1 MSFQQGLSGLNAQAK
16 NLDVIGNNIANV
28 STVGFKSSRTEF
40 ADVYANSIYGSG
52 ALQPGIGTQVADI
65 SQQFSQGNIS
75 NTSNPLD
82 IAINGNGFFILE
94 DAGSPVYS
102 RNGQFQVDNEGY
114 IVNNTGQRLV
124 GIRADSSIGALQ
136 LDTGNSPPN
145 ATTEMDISLNLDSRE
160 DVPAAAFAFVGS
172 PPVATNYNHTTAMS
186 VYDSLGNAH
195 TVTFYFAKTDP
206 VPPATAPI
214 AWDVF
219 GTVTNAA
226 GTTTTLNGGA
236 ALGALTF
243 NTDGSLASGSPMS
256 FSIPPV
262 DLGTGAATLAVG
274 NLDFTGTSQYG
285 SSFGVYSINQNG
297 YSTGQLA
304 GLNIDDNG
312 TINGR
317 YTNGQT
323 QNLGQIALTNFA
335 NPQGLLSLG
344 NNLWVET
351 TASGQA
357 ITAQAPGS
365 PGLGI
370 LRSGAVEE
378 SNVDLTAELV
388 NLIVA
393 QRLYQANAQ
402 TIRAQ
407 DQILQ
412 TLVNLR

>member
-40 ADVYANSIYGSG
+40 ADVYANSLYGTG
-52 ALQPGIGTQVADI
+52 AIAPGIGTQIADVA
-65 SQQFSQGNIS
+65 QQFSQGNVS
-75 NTSNPLD
+75 QTSNPLD
-82 IAINGNGFFILE
+82 IAINGSGFFVLE

-102 RNGQFQVDNEGY
+102 RNGQFQLDNQGY
-114 IVNNTGQRLV
+114 IVNNSGQLLV
-124 GIRADSSIGALQ
+124 GIDPSGTTGPIQ
-136 LDTGNSPPN
+136 IDTGNSPPN
-145 ATTEMDISLNLDSRE
+145 PTGLVEVGLNLDSRE
-160 DVPAAAFAFVGS
+160 TPPATAFNFG
-172 PPVATNYNHTTAMS
+172 PPVDGYNSTTAMN

-195 TVTFYFAKTDP
+195 TVTFYFRN
-206 VPPATAPI
+206 TAPLN
-214 AWDVF
+214 WEVY

-226 GTTTTLNGGA
+226 GTTTPLAPAPIGT
-236 ALGALTF
+236 LTF
-243 NTDGSLASGSPMS
+243 NNDGSFNASTATALN
-256 FSIPPV
+256 IPAAA
-262 DLGTGAATLAVG
+262 LGTGAAAIASTLAFG
-274 NLDFTGTSQYG
+274 DSTQYG
-285 SSFGVYSINQNG
+285 SNFGIYSIYQDG
-297 YSTGQLA
+297 YTTGQLA
-304 GLNIDDNG
+304 GLAIDDDG

-335 NPQGLLSLG
+335 NPQGLLPIG

-357 ITAQAPGS
+357 ITPQAPGS
-365 PGLGI
+365 PGIGTV
-370 LRSGAVEE
+370 RSGAVEE

-402 TIRAQ
+402 TIQAQ

-412 TLVNLR
+412 TLVNL

>member
-40 ADVYANSIYGSG
+40 ADVYANSLYGTG
-52 ALQPGIGTQVADI
+52 AVTPGIGTQIADV
-65 SQQFSQGNIS
+65 SQQFSQGNVS
-75 NTSNPLD
+75 KTSNPLD
-82 IAINGNGFFILE
+82 IAINGSGFFVLD

-102 RNGQFQVDNEGY
+102 RNGQFQLDNEGY

-124 GIRADSSIGALQ
+124 GINPNGTTGPIQ
-136 LDTGNSPPN
+136 IDTGNNPPN
-145 ATTEMDISLNLDSRE
+145 PTSMVDIGLNLDSRE
-160 DVPAAAFAFVGS
+160 TTPATAFTFG
-172 PPVATNYNHTTAMS
+172 PPVDGYNSTTAMS
-186 VYDSLGNAH
+186 VYDSLGNPH
-195 TVTFYFAKTDP
+195 TVTLYFRTTSP
-206 VPPATAPI
+206 LNWEVY
-214 AWDVF
+214 
-219 GTVTNAA
+219 GTVTNTA
-226 GTTTTLNGGA
+226 GTTT
-236 ALGALTF
+236 ALAPAPIGTLTF
-243 NTDGSLASGSPMS
+243 NNDGTLNTSTATALN
-256 FSIPPV
+256 IPAAA
-262 DLGTGAATLAVG
+262 LGTGAAAIASTLTLA
-274 NLDFTGTSQYG
+274 DSTQFG
-285 SSFGVYSINQNG
+285 STFGIYSIYQDG
-297 YSTGQLA
+297 YTTGQLA
-304 GLNIDDNG
+304 GLAIDEDG

-323 QNLGQIALTNFA
+323 QDLGQIALTNFA
-335 NPQGLLSLG
+335 NPQGLLPIG

-357 ITAQAPGS
+357 ITPQAPGS
-365 PGLGI
+365 PGIGI
-370 LRSGAVEE
+370 VQSGAVEE

>member
-40 ADVYANSIYGSG
+40 ADVYANSLYGTG
-52 ALQPGIGTQVADI
+52 ALQPGIGTQIADI

-75 NTSNPLD
+75 NTANPLD
-82 IAINGNGFFILE
+82 IAINGNGFFVLE

-102 RNGQFQVDNEGY
+102 RNGQFQLDNEGY

-124 GIRADSSIGALQ
+124 GLQ
-136 LDTGNSPPN
+136 PSGTTGPIQIDTGNNPPN
-145 ATTEMDISLNLDSRE
+145 ATSLMDISLNLDSRATP
-160 DVPAAAFAFVGS
+160 PATAFTFG
-172 PPVATNYNHTTAMS
+172 PPVDGFNSTTAMS

-195 TVTFYFAKTDP
+195 TVNLYFRNTSPLNWEVYA
-206 VPPATAPI
+206 
-214 AWDVF
+214 
-219 GTVTNAA
+219 TVTNPA
-226 GTTTTLNGGA
+226 GATTPLSPAPIGN
-236 ALGALTF
+236 LTF
-243 NTDGSLASGSPMS
+243 NTDGSLNTNTATAIN
-256 FSIPPV
+256 IPAAA
-262 DLGTGAATLAVG
+262 LGTGAADIASSLTFA
-274 NLDFTGTSQYG
+274 DSTQYG
-285 SSFGVYSINQNG
+285 SNFGIYSIYQDG
-297 YSTGQLA
+297 YTTGQLA
-304 GLNIDDNG
+304 GLAVDEDG

-323 QNLGQIALTNFA
+323 QVLGQIALTNFA
-335 NPQGLLSLG
+335 NPQGLLPIG

-357 ITAQAPGS
+357 ITPQAPGS
-365 PGLGI
+365 PGIGI
-370 LRSGAVEE
+370 VRSGAVEE